1 MNTRSTAIFTTTDN
15 MSHSL
20 LSPFLSAKR
29 WISLP
34 QKYDTTAHTAI
45 GIIPHVDT
53 HRHSTTVPSRNT
65 AFLKRTPD
73 KAYTPI
79 KTGRKKY
86 RSGYYVC
93 KTSSPQRRAHHL
105 RIGVPVVLEDRA
117 QHALGKLA
125 HDLRALAVVVVA
137 KEVFGPFA
145 ESGECR
151 LAELQRREVHVAGL
165 LRRMRPQSKS

>member
-1 MNTRSTAIFTTTDN
+1 MNTRSTAIFTATDN

-34 QKYDTTAHTAI
+34 QKYDTTALTAI

-86 RSGYYVC
+86 KNSRLTNAILLVFIVFCGQFLYECLQAFFIKHCVQHFKQCVC
-93 KTSSPQRRAHHL
+93 SELFGQRQFFAHKL
-105 RIGVPVVLEDRA
+105 SEPAAIGSA
-117 QHALGKLA
+117 A
-125 HDLRALAVVVVA
+125 
-137 KEVFGPFA
+137 
-145 ESGECR
+145 
-151 LAELQRREVHVAGL
+151 
-165 LRRMRPQSKS
+165 